1 VTQYLVKP
9 FLYIPFL
16 LLFAI
21 SANSQI
27 DELNIE
33 LPKLTYESKKLIQN
47 LEEQSRYSFIFNPN
61 DVRKTISVK
70 ESSLSFS
77 KILDRLLFQNEL
89 KFELKNNQII
99 LIPKKQEKKQ
109 SLDRYTISGYIEDIA
124 SNERLIG
131 AHLIESFSGKG
142 TISNESGFFSLT
154 ISEGSFNLKTSYI
167 GYKEIVLPIELKTD
181 TTIII
186 ALHSDIYLNEI
197 EIIAEQKT
205 VIEEATM
212 SEIHFNN
219 KQLKTKPSFL
229 GEDDI
234 IHTLQTLPG
243 VSTSNSLNSGLIVRG
258 GSQDQNL
265 ILLDGITLYNISHL
279 LGLFSIF
286 NSDIVKSTSLKKA
299 AFPARYGGRL
309 SSVLDI
315 RMNDGDLKNIHGDIS
330 INLIASKFTIQGP
343 IQKDKTS
350 FVISGRRSYADII
363 AKPFIK
369 KAENSSSRTIEP
381 RFNFYDTYAKLQH
394 IFSKRHRLI
403 LNFYKGED
411 RYGLATN
418 TFRKFDEN
426 FVDWGNTMVGVRWN
440 WELNKKLF
448 LNTTVSYLNFDQ
460 NFIYSVDSNL
470 NNRFMF
476 KNTYNSFLSDYTLN
490 FNFDY
495 VPNLFHF
502 IRFGMQAKIHQY
514 NPGTSAI
521 EETNN
526 VVSVDTI
533 VRRPI
538 VSSSEFNAYV
548 EDDLSIGKWKLNLGL
563 HASLLAVQDVVYSSL
578 QPRIS
583 AKYSVAKGLALK
595 SSFSLMTQFNYLVTS
610 ESVATLSD
618 FWVSST
624 SQIKPQ
630 DSWQIGS
637 GIFYVPHKNYEFSIE
652 SYFKK
657 MNNVL
662 NYKEGGE
669 SAILSQT
676 IDWENEIIQGNGTS
690 YGLEFFAK
698 KNSGR
703 FNGWLSYTLSW
714 NWRQFDE
721 INNGKR
727 YPFKYDRRHQINV
740 VSNYRWSE
748 KINTSIQWH
757 FSSGNFTT
765 IPSRRIPV
773 SFQSDEMF
781 FSTLFINSA
790 ESINTRNNY
799 QYSSNHRL
807 DFSIEFRKK
816 KKKYTRIWA
825 IGMYNVYGRK
835 NPQFIRSNY
844 FPVANNPD
852 EIQLRFE
859 EVNFIRTIPSI
870 SYRIEF

>member
-1 VTQYLVKP
+1 MIQYLVKP
-9 FLYIPFL
+9 FLYLPFL
-16 LLFAI
+16 LLFTI

-27 DELNIE
+27 DTLTVE
-33 LPKLTYESKKLIQN
+33 LPQVTYEPLDLIQK
-47 LEEQSRYSFIFNPN
+47 LEEQSPYSFVFNPK
-61 DVRKTISVK
+61 DLRKSITVK
-70 ESSLSFS
+70 KSSLAFS
-77 KILDRLLFQNEL
+77 KVLDRLLFQNRLAYKL
-89 KFELKNNQII
+89 KKNQII
-99 LIPKKQEKKQ
+99 LIPKKKDDQA
-109 SLDRYTISGYIEDIA
+109 LFNRYTISGYIEDIS

-131 AHLIESFSGKG
+131 AHLIESNTSKG
-142 TISNESGFFSLT
+142 TVSNESGFFSLT
-154 ISEGSFNLKTSYI
+154 MPEGTFNLKASYI
-167 GYKEIVLPIELKTD
+167 GYKEINLPFELKAD

-186 ALHSDIYLNEI
+186 ALHSDSYISEI

-330 INLIASKFTIQGP
+330 INLIASKFSIQGP

-350 FVISGRRSYADII
+350 FVISGRRSYADLI

-369 KAENSSSRTIEP
+369 KAENSNTRTIDP

-394 IFSKRHRLI
+394 IFTKHHRLI

-418 TFRKFDEN
+418 SFRKSDSN
-426 FVDWGNTMVGVRWN
+426 FVDWGNTMVGLRWN

-448 LNTTVSYLNFDQ
+448 LNTTVSYLKFDQ
-460 NFIYSVDSNL
+460 NFNYKVDSNL
-470 NNRFMF
+470 NNRFIF
-476 KNTYNSFLSDYTLN
+476 SNRYNSSLSDYTLN

-502 IRFGMQAKIHQY
+502 IRFGLQAKRHEY
-514 NPGTSAI
+514 NPGISVI
-521 EETNN
+521 KETNN
-526 VVSVDTI
+526 NDTTNVTVS
-533 VRRPI
+533 RPF
-538 VSSSEFNAYV
+538 VSSSEFNAYI
-548 EDDLSIGKWKLNLGL
+548 EDDISVGKWKLNLGV
-563 HASLLAVQDVVYSSL
+563 HASLLEVEDVTYSSL

-583 AKYSVAKGLALK
+583 ANYSVAKGLAFK
-595 SSFSLMTQFNYLVTS
+595 TSFSMMTQFNYLVTS

-624 SQIKPQ
+624 AQIKPQ

-637 GIFYVPHKNYEFSIE
+637 GIFYVPNKNYEFSVE

-669 SAILSQT
+669 SNLLSQT
-676 IDWENEIIQGNGTS
+676 IDWENQIIQGKGTS

-721 INNGKR
+721 INDGLR
-727 YPFKYDRRHQINV
+727 YPFKYDRRHQFNI
-740 VSNYRWSE
+740 VSSYRFSE

-757 FSSGNFTT
+757 YSSGNFTT
-765 IPSRRIPV
+765 LPTQRIPIQ
-773 SFQSDEMF
+773 FQTDVFTS
-781 FSTLFINSA
+781 LFINSA
-790 ESINTRNNY
+790 GSINTRNNY
-799 QYSSNHRL
+799 QYSDNHRL

-825 IGMYNVYGRK
+825 IGMHNVYGRK

-844 FPVANNPD
+844 FVNDNNPN
-852 EIQLRFE
+852 EIRLRFE
-859 EVNFIRTIPSI
+859 EVNFIRSIPSI